1 MLYEDVKFDKH
12 SKFLVTGGAGFIGSS
27 IIEKLVQ
34 ENYYVRCL
42 DDLSNGFIENM
53 SSMSFIYRITVSA
66 SSLASCPPSAP

>member
-42 DDLSNGFIENM
+42 DDLSNGFIENIQPFLNKENFE
-53 SSMSFIYRITVSA
+53 FIKGDVSD
-66 SSLASCPPSAP
+66 LDTC